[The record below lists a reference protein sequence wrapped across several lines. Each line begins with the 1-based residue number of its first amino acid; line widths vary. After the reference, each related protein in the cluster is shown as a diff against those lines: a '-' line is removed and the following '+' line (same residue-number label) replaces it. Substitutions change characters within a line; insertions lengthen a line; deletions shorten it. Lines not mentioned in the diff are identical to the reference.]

1 MTTTGITS
9 TNLPIR
15 PVMPNIG
22 MKAAIEVQIEA
33 STGHITS
40 RAPMCAASCDSRPS
54 SMWR

>member
-22 MKAAIEVQIEA
+22 MKAATEVQIEA

-40 RAPMCAASCDSRPS
+40 RAPMCAASCASRPS